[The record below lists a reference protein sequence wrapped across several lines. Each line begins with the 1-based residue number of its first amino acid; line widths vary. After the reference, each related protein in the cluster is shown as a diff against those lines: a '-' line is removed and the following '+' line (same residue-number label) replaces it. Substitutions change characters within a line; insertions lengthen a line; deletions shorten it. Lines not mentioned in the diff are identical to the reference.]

1 MDTVSVSL
9 KQSNGGSMEL
19 VLLIFCVTS
28 VIITSVIV
36 TLELKGDKTL
46 AMQSY
51 KGEINT
57 TNFDGQRILEQDVKT
72 SEQLRLRVFETL
84 DQQLNQLGYVS
95 KEPQLQF
102 INSTLKSDH
111 TALEELSPSE
121 LETAFVAILNA
132 RESSEIAA

>member
-1 MDTVSVSL
+1 
-9 KQSNGGSMEL
+9 MEL

-57 TNFDGQRILEQDVKT
+57 TNFHGQRILEQDVKT
-72 SEQLRLRVFETL
+72 NEQLRSKVFETL
-84 DQQLNQLGYVS
+84 DKQLNQLGYVS

-102 INSTLKSDH
+102 INSTLKSEH
-111 TALEELSPSE
+111 TELEELTPTE
-121 LETAFVAILNA
+121 LQIAFVAILDA

>member
-1 MDTVSVSL
+1 
-9 KQSNGGSMEL
+9 MEL

-102 INSTLKSDH
+102 INSTLKSDN

-121 LETAFVAILNA
+121 LDTAFVAILNA

>member
-1 MDTVSVSL
+1 
-9 KQSNGGSMEL
+9 MEL

-46 AMQSY
+46 AIQSY

-57 TNFDGQRILEQDVKT
+57 TNFHGQRILEQDVKT
-72 SEQLRLRVFETL
+72 NEQLRSRVFETL
-84 DQQLNQLGYVS
+84 DKQLNQLGYVS

-102 INSTLKSDH
+102 INSTLKSEH
-111 TALEELSPSE
+111 TNLEELTPTE
-121 LETAFVAILNA
+121 LQISFVAILDA

>member
-1 MDTVSVSL
+1 MD
-9 KQSNGGSMEL
+9 L

-36 TLELKGDKTL
+36 ALELKGDKTL

-57 TNFDGQRILEQDVKT
+57 TNFHGQRILEEDVKT
-72 SEQLRLRVFETL
+72 NEQLRLRVFETL

-102 INSTLKSDH
+102 INSTLKSEH
-111 TALEELSPSE
+111 TELEELTPTE
-121 LETAFVAILNA
+121 LQTAFVAILDA
-132 RESSEIAA
+132 RESNEIAG

>member
-1 MDTVSVSL
+1 
-9 KQSNGGSMEL
+9 MEL
-19 VLLIFCVTS
+19 ILLIFCVTS

-36 TLELKGDKTL
+36 TLELKGDKNL

-57 TNFDGQRILEQDVKT
+57 TNFHGQRILEQDVKT
-72 SEQLRLRVFETL
+72 NEQLRSRVFETL
-84 DQQLNQLGYVS
+84 DKQLNQLGYVS

-102 INSTLKSDH
+102 INSTLKSEH
-111 TALEELSPSE
+111 TELEELTPTE
-121 LETAFVAILNA
+121 LQIAFVAILDA

>member
-1 MDTVSVSL
+1 
-9 KQSNGGSMEL
+9 MEL

-46 AMQSY
+46 AMQSC

-57 TNFDGQRILEQDVKT
+57 TNFHGQRILEQDVKT
-72 SEQLRLRVFETL
+72 NEQLRSRVFETL
-84 DQQLNQLGYVS
+84 DKQLNQLGYVS

-111 TALEELSPSE
+111 TELEELTPTE
-121 LETAFVAILNA
+121 LQIAFVAILDA

>member
-1 MDTVSVSL
+1 
-9 KQSNGGSMEL
+9 MEL

-57 TNFDGQRILEQDVKT
+57 TNFHGQRILEQYVKT
-72 SEQLRLRVFETL
+72 NEQLRSRVFETL
-84 DQQLNQLGYVS
+84 DKQLNQLGYVS

-111 TALEELSPSE
+111 TELEELTPTE
-121 LETAFVAILNA
+121 LQIAFVAILDA

>member
-1 MDTVSVSL
+1 
-9 KQSNGGSMEL
+9 MEL

-36 TLELKGDKTL
+36 ALELKGDKTL

-57 TNFDGQRILEQDVKT
+57 TNFHGQRILEQDVKT
-72 SEQLRLRVFETL
+72 NEQLRSRVFETL
-84 DQQLNQLGYVS
+84 DKQLNQLGYVS

-102 INSTLKSDH
+102 INSTLKSEH
-111 TALEELSPSE
+111 TELEELTPTE
-121 LETAFVAILNA
+121 LQIAFVAILDA

>member
-1 MDTVSVSL
+1 
-9 KQSNGGSMEL
+9 MEL

-57 TNFDGQRILEQDVKT
+57 TNFHGQRILEQDVKT
-72 SEQLRLRVFETL
+72 NEQLLSRVFETL
-84 DQQLNQLGYVS
+84 DKQLNQLGYVS

-102 INSTLKSDH
+102 INSTLKSEH
-111 TALEELSPSE
+111 TELEELTPTE
-121 LETAFVAILNA
+121 LQTAFIAILDA

>member
-1 MDTVSVSL
+1 
-9 KQSNGGSMEL
+9 MEL

-28 VIITSVIV
+28 IIITSVIV
-36 TLELKGDKTL
+36 TLEFKGDKNL

-57 TNFDGQRILEQDVKT
+57 TNFHGQRILEQDVKT
-72 SEQLRLRVFETL
+72 NEQLRSRVFETL

-102 INSTLKSDH
+102 INSTLKSEH
-111 TALEELSPSE
+111 TELEELTPTE
-121 LETAFVAILNA
+121 LQTAFVAILDA

>member
-1 MDTVSVSL
+1 
-9 KQSNGGSMEL
+9 MEL

-51 KGEINT
+51 KGAINT

-72 SEQLRLRVFETL
+72 
-84 DQQLNQLGYVS
+84 N
-95 KEPQLQF
+95 
-102 INSTLKSDH
+102 
-111 TALEELSPSE
+111 EL
-121 LETAFVAILNA
+121 T
-132 RESSEIAA
+132 

>member
-1 MDTVSVSL
+1 
-9 KQSNGGSMEL
+9 MEL

-57 TNFDGQRILEQDVKT
+57 TNFHGQRILEQDVKT
-72 SEQLRLRVFETL
+72 NEQLRSRVFETL
-84 DQQLNQLGYVS
+84 DKQLNQLGYVS

-102 INSTLKSDH
+102 INSTLKSEH
-111 TALEELSPSE
+111 SELEELTPTE
-121 LETAFVAILNA
+121 LQIAFVAILDA

>member
-1 MDTVSVSL
+1 
-9 KQSNGGSMEL
+9 MEL

-57 TNFDGQRILEQDVKT
+57 TNFHGQRILEQDVKT
-72 SEQLRLRVFETL
+72 NEQLRSRVFETL
-84 DQQLNQLGYVS
+84 DKQLNQLGYVS

-102 INSTLKSDH
+102 INSPLKSEH
-111 TALEELSPSE
+111 TELEELTPTE
-121 LETAFVAILNA
+121 LQIAFVAILDA

>member
-1 MDTVSVSL
+1 
-9 KQSNGGSMEL
+9 MEL

-28 VIITSVIV
+28 VIITSIIV

-57 TNFDGQRILEQDVKT
+57 TNFHGQRILEQDVKT
-72 SEQLRLRVFETL
+72 NEQLRSRVFETL
-84 DQQLNQLGYVS
+84 DKQLNQLGYVS

-102 INSTLKSDH
+102 INSTLKSEH
-111 TALEELSPSE
+111 TELEELTPTE
-121 LETAFVAILNA
+121 LQIAFVAILDA

>member
-1 MDTVSVSL
+1 
-9 KQSNGGSMEL
+9 MEL

-57 TNFDGQRILEQDVKT
+57 TNFHGQRILEQDVKT
-72 SEQLRLRVFETL
+72 NEQLRSRVFETL
-84 DQQLNQLGYVS
+84 DKQLNQLGYVS

-102 INSTLKSDH
+102 INSTLKSEH
-111 TALEELSPSE
+111 TELEELTPTE
-121 LETAFVAILNA
+121 LQIAFVAILDA
-132 RESSEIAA
+132 RESSEI

>member
-1 MDTVSVSL
+1 
-9 KQSNGGSMEL
+9 MEL

-57 TNFDGQRILEQDVKT
+57 TNFHGQRILEQDVKT
-72 SEQLRLRVFETL
+72 NEQLRSRVFETL
-84 DQQLNQLGYVS
+84 DKQLNQLGYVS

-111 TALEELSPSE
+111 TELEELTPTE
-121 LETAFVAILNA
+121 LQIAFVAILDA
-132 RESSEIAA
+132 RESSEIPA

>member
-1 MDTVSVSL
+1 
-9 KQSNGGSMEL
+9 MEL

-57 TNFDGQRILEQDVKT
+57 TNFHGQRILEQDVKT
-72 SEQLRLRVFETL
+72 NEQLRSRVFETL
-84 DQQLNQLGYVS
+84 DKQLNQLGYVS

-102 INSTLKSDH
+102 INSTLKSEH
-111 TALEELSPSE
+111 TELEELTPTE
-121 LETAFVAILNA
+121 LQIAFVAILDA

>member
-1 MDTVSVSL
+1 
-9 KQSNGGSMEL
+9 MEL

-28 VIITSVIV
+28 VIITSIIV

-57 TNFDGQRILEQDVKT
+57 TNFHGQRILEQDVKT
-72 SEQLRLRVFETL
+72 NEQLRSRVFETL
-84 DQQLNQLGYVS
+84 DKQLNQLGYVS

-102 INSTLKSDH
+102 INSTLKSEH
-111 TALEELSPSE
+111 TELEELTPTE
-121 LETAFVAILNA
+121 LQTAFVAILDA

>member
-1 MDTVSVSL
+1 
-9 KQSNGGSMEL
+9 MEL

-72 SEQLRLRVFETL
+72 NEQLRLRVFETL

-121 LETAFVAILNA
+121 LETTFVAILNA

>member
-1 MDTVSVSL
+1 
-9 KQSNGGSMEL
+9 MEL

-46 AMQSY
+46 AIQSY

-57 TNFDGQRILEQDVKT
+57 TNFHGQRILEQDVKT
-72 SEQLRLRVFETL
+72 NEQLRSRVFETL
-84 DQQLNQLGYVS
+84 DKQLNQLGYVS

-102 INSTLKSDH
+102 INSTLKSEH
-111 TALEELSPSE
+111 TELEELTPTE
-121 LETAFVAILNA
+121 LQIAFVAILDA
-132 RESSEIAA
+132 RESGEIAA

>member
-1 MDTVSVSL
+1 
-9 KQSNGGSMEL
+9 MEL

-36 TLELKGDKTL
+36 TLEFKGDKNL
-46 AMQSY
+46 AIQSY

-57 TNFDGQRILEQDVKT
+57 TNFHGQRILEQDVKIN
-72 SEQLRLRVFETL
+72 EQLRSRVFETL
-84 DQQLNQLGYVS
+84 DKQLNQLGYVS

-102 INSTLKSDH
+102 INSTLKSEH
-111 TALEELSPSE
+111 TELEELTPTE
-121 LETAFVAILNA
+121 LQTAFVAILDA

>member
-1 MDTVSVSL
+1 
-9 KQSNGGSMEL
+9 MEL

-28 VIITSVIV
+28 VIITSIIV

-46 AMQSY
+46 SMQSY

-57 TNFDGQRILEQDVKT
+57 TNFHGQRILEQDVKT
-72 SEQLRLRVFETL
+72 NEQLRSRVFETL
-84 DQQLNQLGYVS
+84 DKQLNQLGYVS

-102 INSTLKSDH
+102 INSTLKSEH
-111 TALEELSPSE
+111 TELEELTPTE
-121 LETAFVAILNA
+121 LQIAFVAILDA

>member
-1 MDTVSVSL
+1 
-9 KQSNGGSMEL
+9 MEL

-36 TLELKGDKTL
+36 TLEFKGDKNL

-57 TNFDGQRILEQDVKT
+57 TNFHGQRILEQDVKT
-72 SEQLRLRVFETL
+72 NEQLRSRVFETL
-84 DQQLNQLGYVS
+84 DKQLNQLGYVS

-102 INSTLKSDH
+102 INSTLKSEH
-111 TALEELSPSE
+111 TELEELTPTE
-121 LETAFVAILNA
+121 LQTAFVAILDA